1 MNLENNNAIID
12 EQLKFNPYESRPLF
26 NLSKK
31 DTIFSLFAAL
41 TCVFSAIFGI
51 FGGFAIGYS
60 ISIVLMNVLFISY
73 FYKNNKSIVSAIV
86 YGILS
91 LLNSAVFICTTNASV
106 RFFSILIS
114 FLLSVLSFNTLVN
127 GKDKSN
133 RQTLGAFFSA
143 ASTIENIDI
152 TIKSLFC
159 NANGSKKTLGKA
171 LIGLLCA
178 IPVLIVVV
186 PLLISSD
193 DAFRGMMNNIFSNTL
208 ATIFKMVFGIVL
220 SLFVITY
227 GISLKS
233 NRTTKLKE
241 NTFSGIDNIYILS
254 FLSTVSVSYLL
265 YLFSQLAYFF
275 SAFKGFLPDI
285 DVTYAQYARKG
296 FFEMSI
302 VAVINLCLVFLS
314 LLLAKKEN
322 GKVCRGIKILLTF
335 ISAFTLII
343 IATAISKMVL
353 YIGTYGMTVL
363 RLTTSSFMLFLAI
376 VFISTLLR
384 IYIIKINI
392 IKTALF
398 TACCVILTLGIANV
412 NAVCARYNYEA
423 YKAEKLE
430 TIDIE
435 ALYDLGDEGIP
446 YIIKLGASKD
456 KDIALK
462 AQHYLAKAYLYDYF
476 DNMELYDDF
485 TIKDLKY
492 NEKNKGF
499 SHFSIPRYNAYN
511 KLYKFIEK
519 NPWFARICKD
529 CANELNE
536 NYYLES

>member
-1 MNLENNNAIID
+1 MDSLNNNTLMT
-12 EQLKFNPYESRPLF
+12 EQQISDICETRPLF

-31 DTIFSLFAAL
+31 DTLFSLFAVLACIL
-41 TCVFSAIFGI
+41 SSIFGI

-60 ISIVLMNVLFISY
+60 VSLLLMNVLFISY
-73 FYKNNKSIVSAIV
+73 FYKNNKSIVPAVS

-106 RFFSILIS
+106 RFFSIVIS
-114 FLLSVLSFNTLVN
+114 FLLSLLCFNTLVN
-127 GKDKSN
+127 GKDKTN
-133 RQTLGAFFSA
+133 RQTLDAFFSA

-193 DAFRGMMNNIFSNTL
+193 DAFRGMMDNIFSNTVS
-208 ATIFKMVFGIVL
+208 TILKTVFGIVL
-220 SLFVITY
+220 SLFAITY
-227 GISLKS
+227 GISLKTD
-233 NRTTKLKE
+233 RAIKLKE
-241 NTFSGIDNIYILS
+241 STFSGIENVYIVS
-254 FLSTVSVSYLL
+254 FLSTVSASYLL
-265 YLFSQLAYFF
+265 YLLSQLAYFF
-275 SAFKGFLPDI
+275 SAFRGFLPDI

-296 FFEMSI
+296 FFEMSV

-322 GKVCRGIKILLTF
+322 GKVCNGIKILLTF
-335 ISAFTLII
+335 ISVFTLII

-353 YIGTYGMTVL
+353 YIETYGMTVL
-363 RLTTSSFMLFLAI
+363 RITTSAFMLFLAI
-376 VFISTLLR
+376 VFIATILR
-384 IYIIKINI
+384 IYIIKINV
-392 IKTALF
+392 IKTALIA
-398 TACCVILTLGIANV
+398 ACLIILTLGIANV
-412 NAVCARYNYEA
+412 NSVCARYNYES
-423 YKAEKLE
+423 YKAERLE

-435 ALYDLGDEGIP
+435 ALYNLGDEGIP

-462 AQHYLAKAYLYDYF
+462 SQHYLAKAYLYDYF
-476 DNMELYDDF
+476 DNIENFDDF
-485 TIKDLKY
+485 TIEDLKN
-492 NEKNKGF
+492 NEKNKVF
-499 SHFSIPRYNAYN
+499 SYFSIPRYKAYD

-529 CANELNE
+529 CANESNE
-536 NYYLES
+536 DYYLKS